1 MYCSIHH
8 QKADITIDIDNVPG
22 SWRKLGHDD
31 FENPLEDHNLVNE
44 AEMISKRLFC
54 AKEGRIIAEPG
65 CSDVIDDI
73 TELYHSHCYPKDLR
87 MPNI

>member
-31 FENPLEDHNLVNE
+31 FEKPIEDQNLVNE
-44 AEMISKRLFC
+44 AEMIRTQQRDYFAQKR
-54 AKEGRIIAEPG
+54 A
-65 CSDVIDDI
+65 V
-73 TELYHSHCYPKDLR
+73 
-87 MPNI
+87 

>member
-1 MYCSIHH
+1 MRSLGEDCRKSMYCSIHH

-44 AEMISKRLFC
+44 AEMIR
-54 AKEGRIIAEPG
+54 
-65 CSDVIDDI
+65 
-73 TELYHSHCYPKDLR
+73 TQ
-87 MPNI
+87 